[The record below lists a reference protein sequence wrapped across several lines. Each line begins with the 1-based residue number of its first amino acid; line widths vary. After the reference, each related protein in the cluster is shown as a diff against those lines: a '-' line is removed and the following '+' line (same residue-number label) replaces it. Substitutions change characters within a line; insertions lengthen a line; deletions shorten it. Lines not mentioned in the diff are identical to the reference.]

1 MLMRVFAAPNQTI
14 NRRDV
19 PMGAV
24 MQNRTVEGLLAYC
37 DWLVDKGYATVAQVD
52 PWRTATRKV
61 FETVEGEEYASLD
74 ISGIDLADYLAR
86 FQTLAGSQ
94 YKSES
99 IVTYG
104 RRLRNAL
111 DAHEHYLSTGRPPT
125 FRRGGSSPKKEGEA
139 KPGAAAVAPAQGPA
153 QTLSV
158 AGPGLVEFPFPLR
171 GGQMAQLRLPTR
183 LDKSDVDRLS
193 AFLRTLQAEE
203 QPQIPRRTGEDDG
216 QALAA

>member
-1 MLMRVFAAPNQTI
+1 
-14 NRRDV
+14 
-19 PMGAV
+19 MGAV
-24 MQNRTVEGLLAYC
+24 MQDRTVEGLLAYC
-37 DWLVDKGYATVAQVD
+37 DWLIDKGYATVAQAD
-52 PWRTATRKV
+52 PWRTAIKKV
-61 FETVEGEEYASLD
+61 FETVEGEQYASLD

-104 RRLRNAL
+104 RRLRNAM

-125 FRRGGSSPKKEGEA
+125 FRRGGSSPKQAGDA
-139 KPGAAAVAPAQGPA
+139 KPKATKTLAAQAPAQ
-153 QTLSV
+153 TTSLV
-158 AGPGLVEFPFPLR
+158 GPGFVDFPFPLR

-183 LDKSDVDRLS
+183 LDKGDVDRLC

-216 QALAA
+216 HAVAA

>member
-1 MLMRVFAAPNQTI
+1 
-14 NRRDV
+14 
-19 PMGAV
+19 MGAV
-24 MQNRTVEGLLAYC
+24 MQNRTVEGLIAYC

-61 FETVEGEEYASLD
+61 FETVEGEDYASLD
-74 ISGIDLADYLAR
+74 LSGIDLADYLAR

-125 FRRGGSSPKKEGEA
+125 FRRGGSSSKKESEA
-139 KPGAAAVAPAQGPA
+139 KPKAAGAAPAQAPA
-153 QTLSV
+153 QTPSIG
-158 AGPGLVEFPFPLR
+158 GPGFVEFPFPLR

-203 QPQIPRRTGEDDG
+203 QPQIPRRTGEDDV